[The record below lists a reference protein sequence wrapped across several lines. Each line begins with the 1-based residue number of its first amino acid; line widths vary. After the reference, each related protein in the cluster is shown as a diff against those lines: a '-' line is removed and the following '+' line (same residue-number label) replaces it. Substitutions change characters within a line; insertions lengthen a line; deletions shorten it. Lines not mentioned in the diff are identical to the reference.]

1 MFAMLGSMIA
11 NLFEYIL
18 IAYQNANQH
27 LDVPSSCDGDFQ
39 EEKRDS
45 PLEWLSPSLAWNSQ
59 LIGSTARYKF
69 KKLLTFKS
77 SGISHE
83 F

>member
-18 IAYQNANQH
+18 IAYQNANKH
-27 LDVPSSCDGDFQ
+27 LDVPSPCDGDFQ
-39 EEKRDS
+39 EDKRDS
-45 PLEWLSPSLAWNSQ
+45 LLEWLSLSLAWNSHV
-59 LIGSTARYKF
+59 IGSTARYKF
-69 KKLLTFKS
+69 KKFRTFKS